1 VTVNREQI
9 LTAGAVGVI
18 AVALLAAVVAP
29 GVLQGP
35 DEEPIRP
42 GPVDIADVTIQPGD
56 VTGET
61 ATLQIDTALRHRGN
75 PTPNVTLQLRAIDS
89 ESGLLETSKT
99 AAVGELT
106 GETERT
112 VPVNLT
118 VAREGGYR
126 IEVLV
131 YQDGQRVDTG
141 GRTVAGM
148 EALTPA
154 YARSTAQFS
163 ELDTLPPIDVSVA
176 DAGDQRTELT
186 IATWLTNAGDDQ
198 TGDLRVGIVV
208 RQADSNLVAAR
219 SEAAVGAIEPGRTS
233 STEQT
238 VSVPSEYN
246 YYVDAIIWK
255 DDVVVDTA
263 RTAVNLDPSER
274 ISVNETRREVEF
286 EVSDFEEER
295 DRPPQRTE
303 AATAEEQAPGFGVL
317 IAAVALLVVALVAR
331 RWSR

>member
-1 VTVNREQI
+1 
-9 LTAGAVGVI
+9 
-18 AVALLAAVVAP
+18 
-29 GVLQGP
+29 
-35 DEEPIRP
+35 
-42 GPVDIADVTIQPGD
+42 
-56 VTGET
+56 
-61 ATLQIDTALRHRGN
+61 
-75 PTPNVTLQLRAIDS
+75 
-89 ESGLLETSKT
+89 
-99 AAVGELT
+99 
-106 GETERT
+106 
-112 VPVNLT
+112 VNLT

-141 GRTVAGM
+141 GRTVSGM

-154 YARSTAQFS
+154 YARSTVRFS
-163 ELDTLPPIDVSVA
+163 ELDTLPPIDVSVDA
-176 DAGDQRTELT
+176 AGDQRTELA
-186 IATWLTNAGDDQ
+186 IATWLTNAGDDS

-208 RQADSNLVAAR
+208 RQAESNLVAAR
-219 SEAAVGAIEPGRTS
+219 SEASVGTVEPGRTS

-274 ISVNETRREVEF
+274 ISVNETRREIEF
-286 EVSDFEEER
+286 EVSDFERED
-295 DRPPQRTE
+295 DRPPQRTA
-303 AATAEEQAPGFGVL
+303 AATVEEQAPGFGVP
-317 IAAVALLVVALVAR
+317 IAAVALLAAALIAR

>member
-1 VTVNREQI
+1 MNREQI
-9 LTAGAVGVI
+9 LTAAAVGVI
-18 AVALLAAVVAP
+18 AVALLTAALAP
-29 GVLQGP
+29 GAFQGP

-42 GPVDIADVTIQPGD
+42 GPVDIADVTIQPGT

-75 PTPNVTLQLRAIDS
+75 PTPNVTVRLRAIDS
-89 ESGLLETSKT
+89 QSGLLETSET
-99 AAVGELT
+99 VEVGELS
-106 GETERT
+106 GEQERT
-112 VPVNLT
+112 VPANLT

-131 YQDGQRVDTG
+131 FQDDRRVATG

-148 EALTPA
+148 EALTPE
-154 YARSTAQFS
+154 YARTSVQFS
-163 ELDTLPPIDVSVA
+163 ELDTLPAIDVSVSEV
-176 DAGDQRTELT
+176 GDQRTELE
-186 IATWLTNAGDDQ
+186 IATWLTNEGDEP

-208 RQADSNLVAAR
+208 RQADSNLVADR
-219 SEAAVGAIEPGRTS
+219 SEASVQAIEPGRTS
-233 STEQT
+233 STTQT

-286 EVSDFEEER
+286 EVGDFERER
-295 DRPPQRTE
+295 DE
-303 AATAEEQAPGFGVL
+303 APEPRETAAADEEAPGFGVVV
-317 IAAVALLVVALVAR
+317 ASVALLVAALVAR
-331 RWSR
+331 RWHR